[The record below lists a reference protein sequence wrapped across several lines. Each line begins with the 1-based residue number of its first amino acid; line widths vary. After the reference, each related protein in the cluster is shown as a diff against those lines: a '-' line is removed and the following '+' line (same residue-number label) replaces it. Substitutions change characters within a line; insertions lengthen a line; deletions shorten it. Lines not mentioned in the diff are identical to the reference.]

1 MVLGLPNK
9 PSIAAQP
16 FANAGGVLDDAASID
31 GIGGE
36 LIDALSAL
44 LPGAVPDR
52 RG

>member
-16 FANAGGVLDDAASID
+16 FANTGGVLDDAASID

-36 LIDALSAL
+36 ACGWPVTPQCGRHA
-44 LPGAVPDR
+44 
-52 RG
+52 